1 LQGLTTLKV
10 FGRVGAGEESLA
22 RASDEFRRRTLRV
35 LRFAFLSGLVL
46 EFMTA
51 AAIALVAVTLGV
63 RLINGAIA
71 FEQAFLVLLLAPE
84 FYRPLRELGASR
96 HAGMEGKAA
105 AERIFEIL
113 DTPAPVRADTRTSGH
128 LSGGLTVE
136 LSGVSFS
143 YPARDLPAL
152 SGLDLT
158 LPAGSRTAVVG
169 PSGSGKST
177 LVSLL
182 LRFLDPDAGTIDANG
197 LRITDLPVGVWRECV
212 ALVPQ
217 RPHLFYGSV
226 LDNIRLA
233 RPGASRAEV
242 EEAAELAGAVDFIC
256 ALPEGYDT
264 QVGERGLLLS
274 GGEAQR
280 VAIARAFLKDAPLL
294 VLDEPTSSLDPESEA
309 LIGAAL
315 GRLARGRTTLVVA
328 HRLNTA
334 RASERIAVLDEGR
347 LEEVGTHAELLARGS
362 TYARLVRAYGDVPA

>member
-1 LQGLTTLKV
+1 LC
-10 FGRVGAGEESLA
+10 
-22 RASDEFRRRTLRV
+22 
-35 LRFAFLSGLVL
+35 
-46 EFMTA
+46 
-51 AAIALVAVTLGV
+51 
-63 RLINGAIA
+63 
-71 FEQAFLVLLLAPE
+71 
-84 FYRPLRELGASR
+84 
-96 HAGMEGKAA
+96 
-105 AERIFEIL
+105 
-113 DTPAPVRADTRTSGH
+113 
-128 LSGGLTVE
+128 
-136 LSGVSFS
+136 
-143 YPARDLPAL
+143 
-152 SGLDLT
+152 
-158 LPAGSRTAVVG
+158 
-169 PSGSGKST
+169 
-177 LVSLL
+177 
-182 LRFLDPDAGTIDANG
+182 FLDPDAGTIAANG
-197 LRITDLPVGVWRECV
+197 LRITDLPVGAWRECV

-347 LEEVGTHAELLARGS
+347 LEAVGTHAELLASGG

>member
-1 LQGLTTLKV
+1 
-10 FGRVGAGEESLA
+10 
-22 RASDEFRRRTLRV
+22 
-35 LRFAFLSGLVL
+35 
-46 EFMTA
+46 
-51 AAIALVAVTLGV
+51 
-63 RLINGAIA
+63 
-71 FEQAFLVLLLAPE
+71 
-84 FYRPLRELGASR
+84 
-96 HAGMEGKAA
+96 MEGKAA

-113 DTPAPVRADTRTSGH
+113 DTPAPVRAGTRTTGH

-136 LSGVSFS
+136 LSGVTFS

-152 SGLDLT
+152 SALDLT

-177 LVSLL
+177 LVNLM
-182 LRFLDPDAGTIDANG
+182 LRFLDPDAGTIAANG
-197 LRITDLPVGVWRECV
+197 LRITDLPVGAWRECV

-233 RPGASRAEV
+233 RPGASRVEV
-242 EEAAELAGAVDFIC
+242 EEAAKLAGAVDFVC
-256 ALPEGYDT
+256 SLPRGYDT

-347 LEEVGTHAELLARGS
+347 LEAVGTHAELLASGG